1 MDEFGGYETGR
12 VFVSDAGPVLGFWAP
27 PELGLSPVKLSSLDL
42 RPPPR
47 EWGTLEE
54 SERPL
59 LCPGTP
65 LVFGYLEKVQHLRL
79 EVDASGLQLGN
90 YAQ

>member
-1 MDEFGGYETGR
+1 
-12 VFVSDAGPVLGFWAP
+12 
-27 PELGLSPVKLSSLDL
+27 VKLSSLDL
-42 RPPPR
+42 RPPPE
-47 EWGTLEE
+47 EWGTRQK